1 MEQFGQS
8 IYWTEQGK
16 VISQNTNLVRSSH
29 RKAFTE
35 TLNGVGKL
43 PERYL
48 LMELVTETAIETLQG
63 LGRKVQFYSEFD
75 CDTFEIILR
84 SNCVQHRI
92 TLLGVPNSIRIASTG
107 LHGL

>member
-16 VISQNTNLVRSSH
+16 VICQNTNLVRSSH
-29 RKAFTE
+29 RNAFTE

-48 LMELVTETAIETLQG
+48 LMELVTETVVETLPG
-63 LGRKVQFYSEFD
+63 LGKESQFYSEFD